1 MSGAF
6 LLDMYIMSWLCAPP
20 DTIYSS
26 KKKSKGRIR
35 ALPVLPIIIMVLPA
49 REVLGFHSENPGRN
63 LRHDQRERAE

>member
-6 LLDMYIMSWLCAPP
+6 LLDMYIMLWLCVPP

-26 KKKSKGRIR
+26 ETKSKRRIR
-35 ALPVLPIIIMVLPA
+35 LLPSLPIIIMVLPA

>member
-6 LLDMYIMSWLCAPP
+6 LLDMYIMLRLCAPP

-26 KKKSKGRIR
+26 ETKSKRRIR
-35 ALPVLPIIIMVLPA
+35 LLPSLFTIIMVLPA

>member
-6 LLDMYIMSWLCAPP
+6 LLDMYIMLWLYAPP

-26 KKKSKGRIR
+26 ETKSKRRIR
-35 ALPVLPIIIMVLPA
+35 LLPSLPIIIMVLPA

>member
-6 LLDMYIMSWLCAPP
+6 LLDMYIMLWLCAPS

-26 KKKSKGRIR
+26 ETKSKRRIR
-35 ALPVLPIIIMVLPA
+35 LLPSLPIIIMVLPA